1 MRNYII
7 CLVVSSSE
15 RAEVKKKKRYKPECG
30 QNGVEFF
37 FYFQP
42 IVSFEWN
49 AQTNRN
55 ILMFLLLQNIFHRLH
70 FQPRVFTTIHCEQ
83 TGCQSLVRSLKQ
95 TIWFFLFNLLSTIC
109 CQYLKDLDFQ
119 FLYFTKK
126 FKRSFSFVKW
136 TSKLN
141 KCFVNIYMY
150 FHTI

>member
-1 MRNYII
+1 MFGSLIKWTGR
-7 CLVVSSSE
+7 S
-15 RAEVKKKKRYKPECG
+15 KKKKRYKPECG

-70 FQPRVFTTIHCEQ
+70 FQPRVLTTNLMCLFTVTIHCEQ

-95 TIWFFLFNLLSTIC
+95 TIWFFFVQPSINYLLSIPERPWFPIS
-109 CQYLKDLDFQ
+109 L
-119 FLYFTKK
+119 LYQKIQKK
-126 FKRSFSFVKW
+126 FFFCKM
-136 TSKLN
+136 N
-141 KCFVNIYMY
+141 K
-150 FHTI
+150 